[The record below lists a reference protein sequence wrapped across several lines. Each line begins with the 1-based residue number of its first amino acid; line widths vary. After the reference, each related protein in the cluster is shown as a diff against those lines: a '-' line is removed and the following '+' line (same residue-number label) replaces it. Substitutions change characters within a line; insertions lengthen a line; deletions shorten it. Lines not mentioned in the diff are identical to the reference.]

1 MSTEKA
7 GFRTLKQIRTLL
19 FTDVHS
25 VQSQSVN
32 EAVHRDRVVTEKA
45 MEKISILMTRP
56 MIKRF
61 IEKIRKLPGT
71 ITGFDDM
78 VWNLPV

>member
-7 GFRTLKQIRTLL
+7 GFRKLKQIRTLL
-19 FTDVHS
+19 LTDVHS

-45 MEKISILMTRP
+45 MEKISTLMTRP

-61 IEKIRKLPGT
+61 IEKIRKLPGM

-78 VWNLPV
+78 LWNLPV

>member
-19 FTDVHS
+19 LTDVHS

-45 MEKISILMTRP
+45 MEKISTLMTRP

-61 IEKIRKLPGT
+61 IEKIRKLPGK

-78 VWNLPV
+78 LWNLPV

>member
-7 GFRTLKQIRTLL
+7 GFRTLKQVRTLL
-19 FTDVHS
+19 FADVHS
-25 VQSQSVN
+25 VQSQSGN
-32 EAVHRDRVVTEKA
+32 EAVHRDRVVTGKA
-45 MEKISILMTRP
+45 MEKISTLMTRP

-78 VWNLPV
+78 LWNLPV

>member
-19 FTDVHS
+19 FADVHS
-25 VQSQSVN
+25 VQSQSVK

-45 MEKISILMTRP
+45 MEKISTLMTRP

-78 VWNLPV
+78 LWNLPV

>member
-7 GFRTLKQIRTLL
+7 GFRKLKQIRTLL

-45 MEKISILMTRP
+45 MEKISTLMTRP

-61 IEKIRKLPGT
+61 IEIIRKLPGT

-78 VWNLPV
+78 LWNLPV

>member
-19 FTDVHS
+19 LTDVHS

-45 MEKISILMTRP
+45 MEKISTLMTRP

-61 IEKIRKLPGT
+61 IEKIRKLPGM

-78 VWNLPV
+78 LWNLPV